1 MIVFNIVLKDQQ
13 LAEDI
18 ASFVIQRKYAI
29 NAHVDTND
37 VITETGKLQTIRL
50 FFVTKALLYDVIEKD
65 ILQEYGESDLVIY
78 ATPVIHI
85 SKKFGDELRA
95 KLAKA

>member
-1 MIVFNIVLKDQQ
+1 MIVFNIVLKDNQV
-13 LAEDI
+13 AENI
-18 ASFVIQRKYAI
+18 AGFVIQKKYAI

-50 FFVTKALLYDVIEKD
+50 FFITKALLYDVIENEITQKF
-65 ILQEYGESDLVIY
+65 GESDLVIY

-85 SKKFGDELRA
+85 SKLFGDELRA
-95 KLAKA
+95 KIAKA

>member
-18 ASFVIQRKYAI
+18 AGFVIQRKYAI

-50 FFVTKALLYDVIEKD
+50 FFVTKALLYDVIEKE
-65 ILQEYGESDLVIY
+65 IVQKYGEGDLIIY

-85 SKKFGDELRA
+85 SKKFGDQLRA

>member
-37 VITETGKLQTIRL
+37 VITETGKMQTIRL
-50 FFVTKALLYDVIEKD
+50 FFVTKALLYDVIEKE
-65 ILQEYGESDLVIY
+65 IMQKNAKADLVIY

-85 SKKFGDELRA
+85 SKLFGDELRA